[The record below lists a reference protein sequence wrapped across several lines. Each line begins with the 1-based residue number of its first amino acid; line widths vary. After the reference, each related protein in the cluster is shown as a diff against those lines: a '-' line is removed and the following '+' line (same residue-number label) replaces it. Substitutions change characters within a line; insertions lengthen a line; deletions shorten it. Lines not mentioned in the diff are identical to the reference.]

1 MNDYSPPPIVINQ
14 RTNEGITDA
23 NIRIA
28 KLSSLVTEFEVKV
41 EAMYRVMLDQGIDPA
56 LFEAKID
63 EIMKE
68 KAVPQPPVIESK
80 PCPKCGMA
88 VKKTVNSPL
97 YGKCMYCGTSVPF
110 RPSFIKD
117 EEKTDT

>member
-1 MNDYSPPPIVINQ
+1 MTDYNQPPIVINQ

-28 KLSSLVTEFEVKV
+28 RLSSLVSEFEVKV

-88 VKKTVNSPL
+88 VK
-97 YGKCMYCGTSVPF
+97 
-110 RPSFIKD
+110 
-117 EEKTDT
+117 